1 MIDRESDRD
10 IDRAI
15 QRECAPSDHR
25 TGGLRRRPTQQR
37 SRQRVRLILD
47 AAAELLEEGGYPA
60 LTTTAIAA
68 RANVSVGSIYQFFSN
83 VDAIVTEL
91 VRDWV
96 AGFDAIMEHLD
107 ELGDVP
113 MGESID
119 SIIDEYVEFIRKTR
133 GFVAIYFNN
142 GLTGDSRALDRASND
157 SLADRLAAY
166 WSHRY
171 GIKPDDRVIAVAKV
185 AIHIGDSLLALAFR
199 RTPGGDE
206 AIIAET
212 KRAARSYVISA
223 LTDLGVEPPAVAR
236 S

>member
-1 MIDRESDRD
+1 MIDRETDRNFG
-10 IDRAI
+10 RAI

-37 SRQRVRLILD
+37 SRQRVRMILD
-47 AAAELLEEGGYPA
+47 AAAELLDEGGYPA

-96 AGFDAIMEHLD
+96 AGFDEIMDHLD
-107 ELGDVP
+107 NLGDVA
-113 MGESID
+113 MAESID

-133 GFVAIYFNN
+133 GFVAIYFSN
-142 GLTGDSRALDRASND
+142 GLSGDSRALDRASND

-166 WSHRY
+166 WSRRY
-171 GIKPDDRVIAVAKV
+171 GVPADERLIMVAKV

-199 RTPGGDE
+199 RAPDGDE
-206 AIIAET
+206 TIIAET
-212 KRAARSYVISA
+212 KRAARTYVLDA
-223 LTDLGVEPPAVAR
+223 LTQLGLADEPAAAR
-236 S
+236 